1 MSTKLLEYK
10 IVRHFD
16 IMFHY
21 QKSVRSKDISTYNED
36 LTIFI
41 IDPIMFGQMEERVM
55 VVDPVEDNME
65 DNKYLED
72 KYSEDNKYL
81 EDKYLETNKYLED
94 LDSNSLLGG
103 LGLGQETVAQVA
115 SYRRVVTSLMG
126 QLQRT
131 ARARDL

>member
-1 MSTKLLEYK
+1 
-10 IVRHFD
+10 
-16 IMFHY
+16 
-21 QKSVRSKDISTYNED
+21 
-36 LTIFI
+36 
-41 IDPIMFGQMEERVM
+41 MFGQMEERVM

-72 KYSEDNKYL
+72 
-81 EDKYLETNKYLED
+81 KYLED

>member
-1 MSTKLLEYK
+1 
-10 IVRHFD
+10 
-16 IMFHY
+16 
-21 QKSVRSKDISTYNED
+21 
-36 LTIFI
+36 
-41 IDPIMFGQMEERVM
+41 MFGQMEERVL

-65 DNKYLED
+65 DNKYLEDKYSEDNKYPED

-94 LDSNSLLGG
+94 LDSDSLLGG

>member
-1 MSTKLLEYK
+1 
-10 IVRHFD
+10 
-16 IMFHY
+16 
-21 QKSVRSKDISTYNED
+21 
-36 LTIFI
+36 
-41 IDPIMFGQMEERVM
+41 MFGQMEERVL

-72 KYSEDNKYL
+72 KYSEDNKYP

>member
-1 MSTKLLEYK
+1 
-10 IVRHFD
+10 
-16 IMFHY
+16 MFHN

-41 IDPIMFGQMEERVM
+41 INPIMFGQMEERVM

-81 EDKYLETNKYLED
+81 EDKYSEDNKYLEANKYLED

>member
-1 MSTKLLEYK
+1 
-10 IVRHFD
+10 
-16 IMFHY
+16 
-21 QKSVRSKDISTYNED
+21 
-36 LTIFI
+36 
-41 IDPIMFGQMEERVM
+41 MFGQMEERVM

-81 EDKYLETNKYLED
+81 EDKYLED

>member
-1 MSTKLLEYK
+1 
-10 IVRHFD
+10 
-16 IMFHY
+16 
-21 QKSVRSKDISTYNED
+21 
-36 LTIFI
+36 
-41 IDPIMFGQMEERVM
+41 MFGQMEERVL

-72 KYSEDNKYL
+72 KYSED
-81 EDKYLETNKYLED
+81 NKYLED

>member
-1 MSTKLLEYK
+1 MKCHRKHQKILLNLIK
-10 IVRHFD
+10 FTV
-16 IMFHY
+16 
-21 QKSVRSKDISTYNED
+21 
-36 LTIFI
+36 
-41 IDPIMFGQMEERVM
+41 
-55 VVDPVEDNME
+55 
-65 DNKYLED
+65 
-72 KYSEDNKYL
+72 YL

>member
-1 MSTKLLEYK
+1 
-10 IVRHFD
+10 
-16 IMFHY
+16 
-21 QKSVRSKDISTYNED
+21 
-36 LTIFI
+36 
-41 IDPIMFGQMEERVM
+41 MFGQMEERVM

-81 EDKYLETNKYLED
+81 EANKYLED

>member
-1 MSTKLLEYK
+1 MRLKRSVVGQVVKLFAAQN
-10 IVRHFD
+10 IT
-16 IMFHY
+16 
-21 QKSVRSKDISTYNED
+21 S
-36 LTIFI
+36 FI
-41 IDPIMFGQMEERVM
+41 IDPIMFGQMEERVL

>member
-1 MSTKLLEYK
+1 
-10 IVRHFD
+10 
-16 IMFHY
+16 
-21 QKSVRSKDISTYNED
+21 
-36 LTIFI
+36 
-41 IDPIMFGQMEERVM
+41 MFGQMEERVL

-81 EDKYLETNKYLED
+81 EANKYLED

>member
-1 MSTKLLEYK
+1 M
-10 IVRHFD
+10 
-16 IMFHY
+16 
-21 QKSVRSKDISTYNED
+21 
-36 LTIFI
+36 
-41 IDPIMFGQMEERVM
+41 MFGQMEERVL
-55 VVDPVEDNME
+55 VVDPVEDNM
-65 DNKYLED
+65 
-72 KYSEDNKYL
+72 EDNKYL